1 MKIPLVGG
9 REIEPSELGFTLI
22 HEHLKVESE
31 AVKFQW
37 PHLYNDELALKLA
50 VDEVKKVMRFGVKS
64 ICDPTVMGLGRDI
77 RFMERVVKETGI
89 QLLAAT
95 GIYIYTDLPFYFV
108 GRSVDEIADLF
119 VHDIK
124 QGIQGTKN
132 RAAFIKFATD
142 EPGVTPDVEKVIR
155 AAAIAHKETG
165 VPIITHS
172 NAHKRTGLDQQR
184 ILKEE
189 GVDLGRVL
197 IGHVGDS
204 EDIEYV
210 KKIIENGSYVGLD
223 RYGLD
228 LFLPIEKRNEVV
240 LRLIREGY
248 IDKIFLSQDYCCTI
262 DWGIAK
268 PENKPKLAP
277 KWSMSLLFEE
287 VIPTLKRHGVKDEHI
302 YLIFVENPK
311 RFFSGK

>member
-1 MKIPLVGG
+1 MIMKIPIVGG
-9 REIEPSELGFTLI
+9 KEIEPTELGITLI

-37 PHLYNDELALKLA
+37 PHLYDEELALKLA
-50 VDEVKKVMRFGVKS
+50 VNEVKKVMKYGVKT

-89 QLLAAT
+89 QLVAAT
-95 GIYIYTDLPFYFV
+95 GIYIYRDLPFYFL

-119 VHDIK
+119 IHDIK
-124 QGIQGTKN
+124 QGIQGTRNK
-132 RAAFIKFATD
+132 AAFIKFATD
-142 EPGVTPDVEKVIR
+142 EPGITQDVERVIR

-172 NAHKRTGLDQQR
+172 NAHTRNGLDQQR

-189 GVDLGRVL
+189 GVDLSKVL

-204 EDIEYV
+204 DDINYI

-240 LRLIREGY
+240 IRLIKEGY
-248 IDKIFLSQDYCCTI
+248 VDYIFLSQDYCCTI
-262 DWGIAK
+262 DWGIAR

-287 VIPTLKRHGVKDEHI
+287 VIPELRKAGIKDEDIHK
-302 YLIFVENPK
+302 IFVENPK
-311 RFFSGK
+311 RFFS

>member
-1 MKIPLVGG
+1 MKIPIVGG
-9 REIEPSELGFTLI
+9 KEIEPTDLGITLI

-37 PHLYNDELALKLA
+37 PHLYDEELALKLA
-50 VDEVKKVMRFGVKS
+50 VNEVKKVMKYGVKT

-89 QLLAAT
+89 QLVAAT
-95 GIYIYTDLPFYFV
+95 GIYTYRDLPFYFL

-119 VHDIK
+119 IHDIK
-124 QGIQGTKN
+124 QGIQGTRNK
-132 RAAFIKFATD
+132 AAFIKFATD
-142 EPGVTPDVEKVIR
+142 EPGITQDVERVIR

-172 NAHKRTGLDQQR
+172 NARTRNGLDQQR
-184 ILKEE
+184 ILKKE
-189 GVDLGRVL
+189 GVDLSKVL

-204 EDIEYV
+204 DDINYI

-228 LFLPIEKRNEVV
+228 LYLPIEKRNEVTI
-240 LRLIREGY
+240 RLIKEGY
-248 IDKIFLSQDYCCTI
+248 VDYIFLSQDYCCTI
-262 DWGIAK
+262 DWGIAR

-287 VIPTLKRHGVKDEHI
+287 VIPELRKAGIKDEDIHK
-302 YLIFVENPK
+302 IFVENPK
-311 RFFSGK
+311 RFFS